1 MTVSL
6 YRTQQVSGN
15 GIALSASNT
24 YAYSGNPH
32 VSETIANGTVNVDCV
47 FKYANLA
54 FIAIFANGA
63 LSLQAKTAAAV
74 NVGTAISVTSTKAF
88 IWGSDDGTA
97 NHFDADVAYF
107 VVVNATGADV
117 TLNIEPLTDA
127 TPPA

>member
-24 YAYSGNPH
+24 YVYSGNPH
-32 VSETIANGTVNVDCV
+32 VSETVANGTTNVDCV

-54 FIAIFANGA
+54 FIAIFASAA
-63 LSLQAKTAAAV
+63 LSLQAKTAAGV
-74 NVGTAISVTSTKAF
+74 DVGTAITVNSTKSF
-88 IWGSDDGTA
+88 IWASDDGTA

-107 VVVNATGADV
+107 VVTNATGADV

-127 TPPA
+127 SP

>member
-15 GIALSASNT
+15 GVALTANQT

-32 VSETIANGTVNVDCV
+32 VSETVANGTTNVDCT

-63 LSLQAKTAAAV
+63 LSLQAKTSAGV
-74 NVGTAISVTSTKAF
+74 NVGTAITVSSTKSF
-88 IWGSDDGTA
+88 IWASDDGSA
-97 NHFDADVAYF
+97 NHFDADVSYF

-127 TPPA
+127 SP

>member
-15 GIALSASNT
+15 GIALSASQT

-32 VSETIANGTVNVDCV
+32 VSEIVANGTTNVDCV
-47 FKYANLA
+47 FKFANLA
-54 FIAIFANGA
+54 FIAIFASAA
-63 LSLQAKTAAAV
+63 LSLQAKTSAGV
-74 NVGTAISVTSTKAF
+74 NVGTAITVNSTKSF

-107 VVVNATGADV
+107 VVTNATGADV

-127 TPPA
+127 SP

>member
-15 GIALSASNT
+15 GVSLSASQT
-24 YAYSGNPH
+24 YTYSGNPH
-32 VSETIANGTVNVDCV
+32 VSDTVANGTTNVDCA

-63 LSLQAKTAAAV
+63 LSLQAKTAAGV
-74 NVGTAISVTSTKAF
+74 NVGTAISVTSTKSF

-97 NHFDADVAYF
+97 NHFDADVSYF
-107 VVVNATGADV
+107 VVTNATGADV

-127 TPPA
+127 TP